1 MICSRISK
9 GCTSGYHKSNVILG
23 HQGPHNSFCDLLPQK
38 ISLTLGVG
46 SLKRPFNFWVVQD
59 GKSTWGLIR
68 VCSLCRKRDDE
79 QKWQWMQAGWEDWSG
94 WQEAG
99 WEDWSGWQDWSHH
112 HDDDDDH
119 DAGDPEPTPKSKKET
134 LDKKWLDLSCP
145 ILTS

>member
-1 MICSRISK
+1 M
-9 GCTSGYHKSNVILG
+9 
-23 HQGPHNSFCDLLPQK
+23 
-38 ISLTLGVG
+38 TLGVG
-46 SLKRPFNFWVVQD
+46 SLKKPFNFWVVQV

-68 VCSLCRKRDDE
+68 VCSLCRKRDDD
-79 QKWQWMQAGWEDWSG
+79 QKWQMHQWKQAGWEDWSG

-112 HDDDDDH
+112 HDDDDDDDH